1 MGNVDKV
8 IYMLDSP
15 CNSVDFNPNNEKILV
30 AGYNNGLI
38 TLLEHKTGLTLNLSA
53 SPLGADPIIKVKY
66 ASDVLVV

>member
-38 TLLEHKTGLTLNLSA
+38 TLLEHKTGLMEE
-53 SPLGADPIIKVKY
+53 IQV
-66 ASDVLVV
+66 